1 MVIQKRIL
9 FLQKYLIK
17 SQRTRIQKQTHH
29 IEFDLSGSNLSYEA
43 GDVLGIY
50 PTNDP
55 ELIDE
60 LITNLNF
67 DPDELIDDKKLKE
80 ILLYD
85 FDIRNLT
92 KDFVLAW
99 LDKSSSESLGQIIKN
114 TFRRIHNR
122 A

>member
-1 MVIQKRIL
+1 MVIQKESFPAKVIL
-9 FLQKYLIK
+9 NKNLNEQE
-17 SQRTRIQKQTHH
+17 SQKQTHH
-29 IEFDLSGSNLSYEA
+29 IEFDLSGSNHSYEA

-99 LDKSSSESLGQIIKN
+99 LDKSSPSPWDK
-114 TFRRIHNR
+114 
-122 A
+122 